1 MDGHGLMQSPCESRH
16 VEMGLSAQESI
27 TNWASGK
34 PWLDTTTCP
43 QRGAIVVK
51 ESKEFLRHC
60 GRTATNAKKKLRHP
74 PVFNVLGPTAET
86 GKARLG
92 GGKKNRECTLI
103 DRKRKIRTSFDAV
116 LWTLSASRMLSTHLS
131 SAKTRLVTSQGMY
144 SNGVHAGCQCC
155 DVRVAIG

>member
-1 MDGHGLMQSPCESRH
+1 MDGLMQSPCESRH
-16 VEMGLSAQESI
+16 IEMGLSAQESI

-34 PWLDTTTCP
+34 PWLDTTTCLNGGQLSSKK
-43 QRGAIVVK
+43 QRI
-51 ESKEFLRHC
+51 SSTL
-60 GRTATNAKKKLRHP
+60 RTATNAKKKLRHP

-86 GKARLG
+86 GKARLEG
-92 GGKKNRECTLI
+92 EKKNRECTLI
-103 DRKRKIRTSFDAV
+103 DRTRKIRTSFDAV

-144 SNGVHAGCQCC
+144 SNGVHAGWQCC

>member
-1 MDGHGLMQSPCESRH
+1 MDGLMQSPCESRH
-16 VEMGLSAQESI
+16 IEMGLSAQESI

-34 PWLDTTTCP
+34 PWLDTTTSLNGGQLSSKK
-43 QRGAIVVK
+43 QRI
-51 ESKEFLRHC
+51 SSTL
-60 GRTATNAKKKLRHP
+60 RTATNAKKKLRHP

-92 GGKKNRECTLI
+92 GEKKNRECNLI